1 MVHKIGLL
9 LPSSNTTMEPELYRM
24 APTDVTIHAA
34 RMMLKEVTAEGLE
47 RMAEDAAEAAAMLR
61 TAEVD
66 ILIYGCTSGSLIKGK
81 EWEARLV
88 GDLSKATGI
97 PAISTGGAVVDAIR
111 ALGIKHVGVATPYVD
126 EINRLEKKF
135 LEDCGIEVMAMK
147 GLGIIDN
154 LRISAVD
161 ANRVRALA
169 KEVSDDVEGVFISCT
184 NLPSASL
191 IEIMEDELKVPVITS
206 NQASMWAALS
216 ALGLK
221 GKKGYG
227 ELIRR
232 HL

>member
-1 MVHKIGLL
+1 MAHRIGLL
-9 LPSSNTTMEPELYRM
+9 LPSSNTTMEPELYGM

-88 GDLSKATGI
+88 GDLTMATGI

-111 ALGIKHVGVATPYVD
+111 DLGIKRVGLATPYVD
-126 EINRLEKKF
+126 EINKLEKRF
-135 LEDCGIEVMAMK
+135 LEDCGIEVVAMK

-154 LRISAVD
+154 PKISAVD
-161 ANRVRALA
+161 ADRVRALA
-169 KEVSDDVEGVFISCT
+169 NEVSDDVEGVFISCT

-221 GKKGYG
+221 GKEGYG
-227 ELIRR
+227 QLIKR